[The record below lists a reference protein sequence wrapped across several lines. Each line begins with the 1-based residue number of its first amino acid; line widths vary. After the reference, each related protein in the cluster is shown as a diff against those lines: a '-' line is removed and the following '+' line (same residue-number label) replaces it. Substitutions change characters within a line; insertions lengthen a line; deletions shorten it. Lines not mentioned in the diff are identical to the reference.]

1 MSRGRA
7 AARVG
12 ADAPAMGAGGRMPG
26 PLRNPGQENSIKRDM
41 LYPRADQPSDRSSDR
56 SFGGIVPWDHSFQH
70 DSLTVKSEAIAAR
83 STGSAGWVVRLM
95 PKVIS

>member
-1 MSRGRA
+1 MSPRIGFAPFANRGRA

-41 LYPRADQPSDRSSDR
+41 P
-56 SFGGIVPWDHSFQH
+56 
-70 DSLTVKSEAIAAR
+70 
-83 STGSAGWVVRLM
+83 
-95 PKVIS
+95 